1 MLTPFTLAFLAA
13 IAALFIIVGVMRPQE
28 GLISADMRTSWLT
41 KMDLRLKRAGLV
53 NASPAAVLF
62 GTALSMALVFAVTF
76 IAFKSII
83 LSALFVVLIP
93 IVLVLELDRRARKY
107 QDQITGRLVPFLRNI
122 TAQIRTGQNPT
133 RAFAL
138 AAADDPLL
146 SWVMRSQLANLQM
159 QQPFQEVLRD
169 SLTVIPL
176 RPWVQFVRS
185 MENFSRSGGSALAE
199 VLENNVD
206 RIQSQVLLRQR
217 LMGDVATYRGQ
228 QIVILAFA
236 ILIPGVL
243 YFIAPVLFGTLFTSA
258 LGYAAILIMLLMDGF
273 AFWMTDRAIK
283 DVESKMEA

>member
-1 MLTPFTLAFLAA
+1 MLTPLTLSLLAFLAA
-13 IAALFIIVGVMRPQE
+13 LFVIVGIMRPEE
-28 GLISADMRTSWLT
+28 GLISTEARTTWIT

-62 GTALSMALVFAVTF
+62 GAILTMGMVFAVTF
-76 IAFKSII
+76 VAFKSPV
-83 LSALFVVLIP
+83 LSALLVILVPFLLI
-93 IVLVLELDRRARKY
+93 LDLDRRARKY
-107 QDQITGRLVPFLRNI
+107 QDQITSRLVPFLRNI

-146 SWVMRSQLANLQM
+146 AWVMRSQLANLQM
-159 QQPFQEVLRD
+159 QQPFQQVLQD

-228 QIVILAFA
+228 QIVIIAFA
-236 ILIPGVL
+236 VLIPGVL
-243 YFIAPVLFGTLFTSA
+243 YLIAPQLFGTLFTTV
-258 LGYAAILIMLLMDGF
+258 LGYVAITVMLMLDGL
-273 AFWMTDRAIK
+273 AFWITNRAIK